1 MLKQIFSQKPNIKIN
16 QKINSNIINS
26 IKILQMSFNE
36 IEDFTQKEIE
46 NNPFLLSS
54 KPFYETNQNINNE
67 SKNKNV
73 KEWLYQQSSLIAS
86 SIKTESLVKVYIEN
100 LDNFGFCKITA
111 TEAAKLSNTT
121 EELSHTILLKLKLLD
136 PIGIFSHSIS
146 EHLSIQLK
154 QKGLLDSKY
163 EILLKNL
170 QHLASGNLNKLAE
183 LCEVEKEQIIN
194 MIKNIKTLK
203 PRPLEELEI
212 EKIERVFPDIIVTLH
227 NNKINI
233 NLYNDNRHQVII
245 NEKYVKQ
252 MKIKQKEL
260 SNKEINVYIKEC
272 IAHGK
277 MLQNNLNR
285 RNETLLLVARNI
297 LNYQKKYFLKGEES
311 ILPLTHKYIS
321 EKILMNEST
330 ISRAVKNKY
339 LKYNNRILSLSYF
352 FSSEINKKP
361 NIRSSSSLS
370 IKAKIKQLIETEKQ
384 LDTYFSDQKIV
395 NKLKESDIIIAR
407 RTVTKYRESLKIPS
421 SLIRSKNL

>member
-121 EELSHTILLKLKLLD
+121 EELSHTILLKLKLLN

-170 QHLASGNLNKLAE
+170 QHLASGNFNKLAE
-183 LCEVEKEQIIN
+183 LCEVGKEQIIN

-297 LNYQKKYFLKGEES
+297 LNFQKKYFLKGEES

-339 LKYNNRILSLSYF
+339 LKYNNKILPLSYF

-384 LDTYFSDQKIV
+384 LDTHFSDQKIV

-421 SLIRSKNL
+421 SLIRSKNF